1 MNNFLDIVIYFM
13 IFSISGWACE
23 TVFCTIKDKKFAYR
37 GFLNGPWTPIYGF
50 GGLLVV
56 YCLVPFKAD
65 PVTLFFVGMIVTT
78 ALEYVTSYLME
89 VIFDMKW
96 WDYSDVSFNING
108 RVCLW
113 FSVMFGLLSLVAVYW
128 IYPPFEAIFLKM
140 DYNHKMIL
148 AFTFLAIFI
157 ADVSVTVYMLFSLN
171 NTLKGLQENRTNLEN
186 ALTEALQ
193 HEDVTVTGILK
204 TVKETYIPLEQV
216 FKTAQESLTP
226 EQQEIVELYAQK
238 EERFKMFGLHQLH
251 LNRIVQAFPR
261 LESKKY
267 SSSLGQLKEKAKNI
281 KEKHVKKENNGN

>member
-1 MNNFLDIVIYFM
+1 MNQFLDIVIYFM

-56 YCLVPFKAD
+56 YFLVPFKED
-65 PVTLFFVGMIVTT
+65 PLTLFFVGMIVTT

-113 FSVMFGLLSLVAVYW
+113 FSIMFGVLSLVAVYF
-128 IYPPFEAIFLKM
+128 IYPPVEAVFLKM
-140 DYNHKMIL
+140 DPNHKMIV
-148 AFTFLAIFI
+148 AFTFLAVFI
-157 ADVSVTVYMLFSLN
+157 ADVSITVYMLFALN
-171 NTLKGLQENRTNLEN
+171 NTLKGLQENQTNLEK
-186 ALTEALQ
+186 AL
-193 HEDVTVTGILK
+193 EDVMQSENASLTTILK

-216 FKTAQESLTP
+216 IKTAQENLTP
-226 EQQEIVELYAQK
+226 EEQKIVELYAQK
-238 EERFKMFGLHQLH
+238 EERFKMFGLHRLH

-267 SSSLGQLKEKAKNI
+267 ASSLSQLKEKAKTI
-281 KEKHVKKENNGN
+281 KNKHIKSNEVD